1 MVFVFE
7 KFSSHLIGTK
17 VIVHNEH
24 SILKYLIIKKDSKP
38 YFIRWVIL
46 LQEFDLEVKDIKG
59 TENQVADHLSHL
71 EDEAMRELG
80 DKTEIDDTFPDEH
93 LLADSQDLIMWL

>member
-1 MVFVFE
+1 M
-7 KFSSHLIGTK
+7 IATR
-17 VIVHNEH
+17 VIVHTDH
-24 SILKYLIIKKDSKP
+24 SALSYLMAKKDVKQRL
-38 YFIRWVIL
+38 ICWVLL
-46 LQEFDLEVKDIKG
+46 LQEFDFVVIDKKG
-59 TENQVADHLSHL
+59 TKNQVADHLSHL